1 MQAIRSIFTRVFYTL
16 LCSLVLPASLWAQE
30 AKKAKVQA
38 GPADLLKTFFPII
51 LVFGIFYL
59 LLIRPQ
65 QKQAKQRQ
73 AMIKAVTKNER
84 VVTVGGIH
92 GKVVGI
98 TDDVLTLEIAD
109 NCKIKIERSGIQTVK
124 KDS

>member
-1 MQAIRSIFTRVFYTL
+1 MRLIYSLFFYLAISDN
-16 LCSLVLPASLWAQE
+16 LWAQE
-30 AKKAKVQA
+30 AKKAPAQA

-51 LVFGIFYL
+51 LVFAIFYL
-59 LLIRPQ
+59 LIIRPQ

-73 AMIKAVTKNER
+73 EMIKAVSKNER

-124 KDS
+124 KES